1 MNRALTRLPQLCT
14 VAEARQAL
22 EQKPR
27 WVVVEKAPGR
37 IRCVLNATDLLVY
50 LNEEYAPTDD
60 AEPDQEE
67 QIIDLMKIPGQRRD
81 VSNIDYRATVAEAQH
96 ALRDSEA
103 VCVRRVTAPMIAT
116 VLGVITQQDIDNYR
130 EADL

>member
-1 MNRALTRLPQLCT
+1 M
-14 VAEARQAL
+14 
-22 EQKPR
+22 
-27 WVVVEKAPGR
+27 
-37 IRCVLNATDLLVY
+37 LNATDLLVY
-50 LNEEYAPTDD
+50 LNGNCANDD

-67 QIIDLMKIPGQRRD
+67 QIIDLMRIPGQRLD
-81 VSNIDYRATVAEAQH
+81 VSDIDYRATVSEAQH